1 MQGYLFQ
8 GQKEKIQAKR
18 MRLNI
23 AVEITEE
30 VDYAGTITLPIGQS
44 GYAGELHMRPGEGDA
59 DDGHGKNDRC
69 DDVCEREPPARQQQ
83 PNQVADQAQ
92 RSERRIAGCGRLR
105 VPYGKGHAR

>member
-44 GYAGELHMRPGEGDA
+44 AM
-59 DDGHGKNDRC
+59 
-69 DDVCEREPPARQQQ
+69 PASFTCAQTKGM
-83 PNQVADQAQ
+83 PTMVDQA
-92 RSERRIAGCGRLR
+92 
-105 VPYGKGHAR
+105 